1 MPRSGHRP
9 WRGWAS
15 AAAAALAVTA
25 CGHATPNLAK
35 PGVTLP
41 SSNPSAGPSDRAVSS
56 DRQVFPLTGLP
67 APSAAA
73 TAKPAVALLVGGT
86 APQGLNSA
94 DVVFEEATTPVR
106 YVALYQ
112 SRSAANVG
120 PVTGTQPT
128 DRALLPVVHP
138 VVGYDGAAT
147 NYLIKVLDKTH
158 VTDAGYSHDPALYT
172 TGPAGPVTSTRA
184 FASLGSKDT
193 APPPLFTYRG
203 TGSAGTT
210 LATHGQSRPA
220 SATVSIPGFG
230 TQDWSFDS
238 HTDRWA
244 LTSGGPG
251 VQVANLVIQTVGYS
265 TDVLN
270 ARRGTSVPVLHI
282 TGSGRAE
289 VLSGSVGGGRGG
301 TAASGTWSRLH
312 TGQVT
317 NYFDSAGR
325 PLAFQPGPT
334 WVIFAPTG
342 TQVRTSG

>member
-1 MPRSGHRP
+1 MPRSGHRQ
-9 WRGWAS
+9 RLGWAS
-15 AAAAALAVTA
+15 AAAVMLAVTA

-35 PGVTLP
+35 PGVTLSP
-41 SSNPSAGPSDRAVSS
+41 GSASAGPSDRAVSS
-56 DRQVFPLTGLP
+56 DREVFPLTGLP
-67 APSAAA
+67 ASRAAA
-73 TAKPAVALLVGGT
+73 ARPAVALLVGGT
-86 APQGLNSA
+86 APQGLDSA

-106 YVALYQ
+106 YIALYQ
-112 SRSAANVG
+112 SRSASNVG
-120 PVTGTQPT
+120 PITGTQPT

-147 NYLIKVLDKTH
+147 NYLIRLFDKTRI
-158 VTDAGYSHDPALYT
+158 TDAGYSHDPALYT
-172 TGPAGPVTSTRA
+172 TGPAGAATSTRA
-184 FASLGSKDT
+184 FAGVGSKDT

-210 LATHGQSRPA
+210 LAANGQSRPSSA
-220 SATVSIPGFG
+220 SVTIPGLS
-230 TQDWSFDS
+230 TQHWTFDS
-238 HTDRWA
+238 RTDRWT
-244 LTSGGPG
+244 LTSGGPR

-265 TDVLN
+265 THVLN
-270 ARRGTSVPVLHI
+270 VRRGTSVPVLHV

-289 VLSGSVGGGRGG
+289 VLSGSAGGGRGG

-317 NYFDSAGR
+317 NYFDSSGK

-342 TQVRTSG
+342 TQVSTSG